1 MQVAA
6 CAHGDCVES
15 GAPHHGVD
23 ALVEHDVIVAIGQ
36 PLTHARLVGVDD
48 GDDAQVGVDLPK
60 GTGDHAVDPSAVAD
74 DSQPRHRHIWSSSP
88 SGIIVRT

>member
-1 MQVAA
+1 MRNDKEMRYE
-6 CAHGDCVES
+6 GYWNS
-15 GAPHHGVD
+15 MR
-23 ALVEHDVIVAIGQ
+23 I
-36 PLTHARLVGVDD
+36 DD

-74 DSQPRHRHIWSSSP
+74 DSQPRHRHIWPSSP